1 MVMRKI
7 VWSVL
12 LLTGVAAA
20 ASVKVETGLVEGTSE
35 DGLTVYRGIPFAAPP
50 VGDLRWRAPQPVVKM
65 GWSEAGRQVR
75 PGLHAGRE
83 SRSCHERGL
92 PLSECLDAREVGQS
106 AVPVMVWICG
116 GGFAGGATSFP
127 TYSGEKLAKRGVVL
141 VSIAYRVGTLVLLC

>member
-50 VGDLRWRAPQPVVKM
+50 VGDLRWL
-65 GWSEAGRQVR
+65 AG
-75 PGLHAGRE
+75 ASTCRE
-83 SRSCHERGL
+83 DGME
-92 PLSECLDAREVGQS
+92 
-106 AVPVMVWICG
+106 
-116 GGFAGGATSFP
+116 
-127 TYSGEKLAKRGVVL
+127 
-141 VSIAYRVGTLVLLC
+141 